1 MFTLTQLALNPL
13 FSKKKTFRVKKFL
26 SLLIL
31 LFTSWFH
38 TYAQLRNYSTRNYA
52 NYQEEAS
59 QPLILGDSSLPLTL
73 SLTFILLTNEV
84 TQNQLVD
91 QVASLNNDFSK
102 LTFDNAQNKNQYYSN
117 LATDTG
123 IRFCVNFETVEAFT
137 SQTLDTANAQTLIQ
151 RYTPTR
157 LNRIPVFITDL
168 DRLAGFTYPISNS
181 TEPKAIFLDKDYLIG
196 SATIGYALGKTLTHL
211 IGNFLGLGRLG
222 NCEEDGIAD
231 TPKMASEHYE
241 HESGWSACYGYVVQ
255 TMPENFMYNTQDQ
268 YLNMFTLGQKKRMLL
283 VLTGQKSYLINT
295 TTCE

>member
-26 SLLIL
+26 SLLLL
-31 LFTSWFH
+31 LFTSWFQ

-151 RYTPTR
+151 QYTPTR

-168 DRLAGFTYPISNS
+168 DRLAGFTYP
-181 TEPKAIFLDKDYLIG
+181 
-196 SATIGYALGKTLTHL
+196 
-211 IGNFLGLGRLG
+211 
-222 NCEEDGIAD
+222 
-231 TPKMASEHYE
+231 
-241 HESGWSACYGYVVQ
+241 
-255 TMPENFMYNTQDQ
+255 
-268 YLNMFTLGQKKRMLL
+268 
-283 VLTGQKSYLINT
+283 
-295 TTCE
+295 

>member
-1 MFTLTQLALNPL
+1 MTTSV
-13 FSKKKTFRVKKFL
+13 FSFLCFFRRQK
-26 SLLIL
+26 L
-31 LFTSWFH
+31 LFIVLFLLTSRFY

-137 SQTLDTANAQTLIQ
+137 SQTLDTANAQTLIE

-168 DRLAGFTYPISNS
+168 NHLAGFTYPISNS

-196 SATIGYALGKTLTHL
+196 SATIGYDLGKTLTHL